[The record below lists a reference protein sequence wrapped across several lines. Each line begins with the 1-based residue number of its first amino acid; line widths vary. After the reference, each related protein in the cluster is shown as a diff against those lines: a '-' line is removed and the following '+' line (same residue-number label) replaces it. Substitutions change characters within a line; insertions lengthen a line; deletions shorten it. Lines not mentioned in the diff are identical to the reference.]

1 MTKRQT
7 ILGVFVALLA
17 APAALEAQAPPTE
30 PAPEEGATVDDDGLD
45 GTEAEAPDP
54 GWSEPPP
61 PRQPPPPPPPP
72 EPVVVEEPP
81 EDEGID
87 WLPETRPAGSFGLG
101 FGWTFPGT
109 DLWTP
114 STIAARFRLD
124 SGMAIEPSLT
134 IRATGSGDNDD
145 FSDDPRLLQ
154 IGLGTMLRVP
164 VASAG
169 PVDFLIL
176 GNVGLS
182 STFDVEPG
190 DSRSLTASAGYGLAL
205 ELWIASRFSIGMD
218 ATNPLFSLTWNSIDN
233 PVTGETNKSINW
245 AVGVVWNPQLRIL
258 ATLYF

>member
-1 MTKRQT
+1 MTKQT
-7 ILGVFVALLA
+7 TLGVLLALLA
-17 APAALEAQAPPTE
+17 VPGVLQAQAPPTE
-30 PAPEEGATVDDDGLD
+30 PAAEAEPPDDDGLD
-45 GTEAEAPDP
+45 GSEADP

-72 EPVVVEEPP
+72 PTPPVVEEPE
-81 EDEGID
+81 EDGIE
-87 WLPETRPAGSFGLG
+87 WLPSTRPSGSFGLG
-101 FGWTFPGT
+101 FGWSFPGT

-176 GNVGLS
+176 GNVGV
-182 STFDVEPG
+182 STTVDIEPG

-218 ATNPLFSLTWNSIDN
+218 ATNPLLSLSWNATDN

-245 AVGVVWNPQLRIL
+245 AIGVVWNPQLRIL